1 MAVQAEKR
9 GVLGMLGLLDN
20 TPILEEIAADLQ
32 LPDLEGLNG
41 PQLYVRI
48 TTHLLS
54 PEFAALEDEGMAPLL
69 AIRDKLRQA
78 LGLGAGV
85 APLAMIQPG
94 DEGLEG
100 FPNGNDGGPDVRRRD
115 ARPKREEDSDSSID
129 EEEEEEE
136 DDDDDEEKDEFQ
148 DALDNMEKVREAQ
161 EKARRKLEKATR
173 DAKAAGLRV
182 NALGAPGVGGM
193 AAAYGGYPGAAAH
206 GGLSEAIEI
215 CPRRVQAVFGLHARW
230 GRAKTSPRP
239 MAMS

>member
-32 LPDLEGLNG
+32 LPDLEGLDG

-182 NALGAPGVGGM
+182 NALGAAGVGGM

-206 GGLSEAIEI
+206 GGFPGAGG
-215 CPRRVQAVFGLHARW
+215 AGLGLVGKFR
-230 GRAKTSPRP
+230 GLKFDGMIGKPGEKKS
-239 MAMS
+239 